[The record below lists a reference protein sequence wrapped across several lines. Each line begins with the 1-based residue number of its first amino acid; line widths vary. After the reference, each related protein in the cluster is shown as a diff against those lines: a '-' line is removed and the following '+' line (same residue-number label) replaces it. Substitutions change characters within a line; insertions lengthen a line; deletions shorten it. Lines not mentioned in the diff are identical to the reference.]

1 VCLSP
6 CREGVLATQVAL
18 GLVQDSLEQRK
29 LFSAGLCLTRCFR
42 RLRISGVN
50 EVDGAHRARA
60 GAAFS
65 LPQGTG
71 AAVVMEVAAVRPEP
85 VSRIV
90 FGARERPPSSG
101 RQGAPHVVA
110 TARLKLASQ
119 RCRQRPRKAG
129 GPQTR
134 AQVCEDDRWTLPSS
148 AGPSTAR
155 APRPKTRRLAR
166 LCGRKLTSFQALRRR
181 RGARTTCVPATDPRA
196 GHNRIGRSKAHIP
209 FSDVERLSGLVE
221 VLLSAAKRARLPS
234 RAQSRPQ
241 AGRSAARPLAA

>member
-1 VCLSP
+1 
-6 CREGVLATQVAL
+6 
-18 GLVQDSLEQRK
+18 VQDSLEQRK

-134 AQVCEDDRWTLPSS
+134 AQVCEDDRWTLPQFCGTINGSR
-148 AGPSTAR
+148 AAPENSTSR
-155 APRPKTRRLAR
+155 ATVRPKTHIVPGASSQTRSAYDMRSR
-166 LCGRKLTSFQALRRR
+166 DGSTGRPQQDRTVQGTYSIFRRR
-181 RGARTTCVPATDPRA
+181 TSVWARGSFAV
-196 GHNRIGRSKAHIP
+196 GGQK
-209 FSDVERLSGLVE
+209 G
-221 VLLSAAKRARLPS
+221 
-234 RAQSRPQ
+234 
-241 AGRSAARPLAA
+241 